1 MISQVNVDKLIN
13 SWCIYPV
20 TQLEE
25 VRSQL
30 KLIMGATGDNNVGR
44 LYGEISEESD
54 CVHSVKAVYSVLGV
68 FSIACLCLLL
78 LLHLLLPKLRN
89 LNGKI
94 LVSCASSTL
103 LATLFLLIVYN
114 YDSNS
119 SKLGCTVLGY
129 FGLFSNLSMFSWTSV
144 TCFNMV
150 WTFRM
155 MEVSSFQTS
164 SSRKFFFFSVFGW
177 GFPIIFTIATSLC
190 QFFNASEKSP
200 FNPMIGEVSCFVD
213 NSVPLRL
220 LVFFHLP
227 VLLLILLNI
236 IGFVFCARQI
246 HKTTSESRT
255 SGTPFIC
262 CRISVPISKKA
273 GTNMVIK

>member
-1 MISQVNVDKLIN
+1 
-13 SWCIYPV
+13 
-20 TQLEE
+20 
-25 VRSQL
+25 
-30 KLIMGATGDNNVGR
+30 MGATGDNNVGR

-78 LLHLLLPKLRN
+78 LLHLLLPRLRN

-94 LVSCASSTL
+94 LVSCAFSTL

-114 YDSNS
+114 YDPNS
-119 SKLGCTVLGY
+119 SELGCTVLGY

-164 SSRKFFFFSVFGW
+164 SSRKFQRY
-177 GFPIIFTIATSLC
+177 TS
-190 QFFNASEKSP
+190 
-200 FNPMIGEVSCFVD
+200 
-213 NSVPLRL
+213 
-220 LVFFHLP
+220 
-227 VLLLILLNI
+227 IL
-236 IGFVFCARQI
+236 
-246 HKTTSESRT
+246 
-255 SGTPFIC
+255 
-262 CRISVPISKKA
+262 
-273 GTNMVIK
+273 